1 MNLISETHHS
11 YEKKKHTFM
20 VPRKYTI
27 IFHCSLEAIVEFI
40 AIISGN
46 PINGFDLDNSI
57 RQNSERKKILWSL

>member
-1 MNLISETHHS
+1 
-11 YEKKKHTFM
+11 M
-20 VPRKYTI
+20 VPRKCTI
-27 IFHCSLEAIVEFI
+27 ISHCSLEAIVEFI